1 MGDYSPLQR
10 RETAECKDPK
20 RIRFKEPI
28 REGVGSEPPVHA
40 QAWTCMEKRGM
51 LESMH
56 ARSESFEGP
65 PYRGN

>member
-28 REGVGSEPPVHA
+28 RKESDQNRLFMPKHGL
-40 QAWTCMEKRGM
+40 AWKNEEC
-51 LESMH
+51 
-56 ARSESFEGP
+56 
-65 PYRGN
+65 